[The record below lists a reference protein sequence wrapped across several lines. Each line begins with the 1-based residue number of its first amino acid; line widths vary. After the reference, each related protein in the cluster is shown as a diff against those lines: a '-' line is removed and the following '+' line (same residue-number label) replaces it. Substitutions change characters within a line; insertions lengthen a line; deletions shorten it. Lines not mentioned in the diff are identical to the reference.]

1 MVQTV
6 KNSAKGHLLTV
17 SAPSGAGKTSLVRAV
32 VELDDNLQVSVSHTT
47 RPMRPGEIDG
57 KNYHFTNRAAFEK
70 ARDEGAFFEWA
81 EVFGNLYGTSKSQV
95 ERTLAEGIDV
105 ILEIDWQGAQQVKR
119 VMPACCTIF
128 IVPPSVA
135 TLETRLRTRG
145 QDDDATIARRMADAK
160 RELAHCIDGDYLVLN
175 DDFETAQKDL
185 QAIIRSER
193 LRTMRQRQSLQP
205 VLDDLL
211 GQ

>member
-1 MVQTV
+1 MVQVTT
-6 KNSAKGHLLTV
+6 NIAKGHLLTV

-32 VELDDNLQVSVSHTT
+32 VEQDDNLRVSVSHTT
-47 RPMRPGEIDG
+47 RSMRSGEIDG

-81 EVFGNLYGTSKSQV
+81 EVFGNLYGTAKSEV
-95 ERTLAEGIDV
+95 ERTLAQGIDV
-105 ILEIDWQGAQQVKR
+105 ILEIDWQGAQQVKK
-119 VMPACCTIF
+119 VMPGCCTIF

-135 TLETRLRTRG
+135 TLETRLRSRG

-160 RELAHCIDGDYLVLN
+160 RELEHCIDGDYLILN
-175 DDFETAQKDL
+175 DDFETAQRDL

-193 LRTMRQRQSLQP
+193 LRTARQQQCLHP
-205 VLDDLL
+205 VLNDLL
-211 GQ
+211 AQ